1 MVATADHVGTQPQ
14 QDPLGH
20 FHKLMESPCTNHDYP
35 INTSTRTASSSSAFC
50 GRLAG
55 QRKKKAKKQ
64 RPQKG
69 A

>member
-1 MVATADHVGTQPQ
+1 M
-14 QDPLGH
+14 GH

-64 RPQKG
+64 QPRKR